1 MNHNDLEQLQEA
13 YALRGIALHQL
24 HERVTSLEQEIAQLK
39 ELLRLQQERIFGKT
53 SETAKS
59 ILEPTTPLLDPL
71 DPIAPGIPPI
81 TVAVAAHV
89 RVVPPRGPR
98 QLDTST
104 LPKYTKIHDLPETEK
119 ICLCCGGALH
129 FIGQEKSE
137 QLEIIPVK
145 YCVIEHLR
153 LKYGC
158 RPCDSLIMAPKPQ
171 APIPKAIAGA
181 GLLDLFGN

>member
-24 HERVTSLEQEIAQLK
+24 HEHVTSLEQEIAQLK
-39 ELLRLQQERIFGKT
+39 ELLRLQQDRIFGKT

-59 ILEPTTPLLDPL
+59 ILEPTTPLL

-98 QLDTST
+98 QLDTSN
-104 LPKYTKIHDLPETEK
+104 LPKYT
-119 ICLCCGGALH
+119 
-129 FIGQEKSE
+129 
-137 QLEIIPVK
+137 
-145 YCVIEHLR
+145 
-153 LKYGC
+153 
-158 RPCDSLIMAPKPQ
+158 
-171 APIPKAIAGA
+171 
-181 GLLDLFGN
+181 

>member
-1 MNHNDLEQLQEA
+1 MHYVVLQ
-13 YALRGIALHQL
+13 
-24 HERVTSLEQEIAQLK
+24 RVTSLEQEIAQLK
-39 ELLRLQQERIFGKT
+39 ELLRLQQDRIFGKT

-59 ILEPTTPLLDPL
+59 ILEPTTPLLDP
-71 DPIAPGIPPI
+71 IAPG

-104 LPKYTKIHDLPETEK
+104 LPKYTKIHDLLETEK

-145 YCVIEHLR
+145 
-153 LKYGC
+153 
-158 RPCDSLIMAPKPQ
+158 
-171 APIPKAIAGA
+171 
-181 GLLDLFGN
+181 